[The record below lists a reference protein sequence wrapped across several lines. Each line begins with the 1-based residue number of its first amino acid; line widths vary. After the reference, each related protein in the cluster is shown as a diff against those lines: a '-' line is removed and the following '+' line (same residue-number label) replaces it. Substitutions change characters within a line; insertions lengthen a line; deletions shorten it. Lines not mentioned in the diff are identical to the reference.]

1 MKGKEGG
8 KRKRGKIAEEL
19 LERFESEWEER
30 KKKEAEELHNALAE
44 VISDHQAD
52 IYTLLFVLEMLKF
65 EVLEDKYAKLFGGR
79 VELSEKEPRP
89 ITRGTTATAEEEM
102 I

>member
-1 MKGKEGG
+1 MKREKE
-8 KRKRGKIAEEL
+8 RRRGKIAEEL

-44 VISDHQAD
+44 VISEHQAD

-65 EVLEDKYAKLFGGR
+65 EVLQDKYAKLFGGR
-79 VELSEKEPRP
+79 VELSEKEPAP
-89 ITRGTTATAEEEM
+89 ITGAPTH
-102 I
+102 